1 MSRIRVLVVDDAV
14 VFRKAIGD
22 AVAGD
27 SELELVGTAPNGS
40 IALSKIPQLNPD
52 VVTLDVEMP
61 ELDGIGTLTEIRKRW
76 PKLPVIMVSAHTAEG
91 AAVTLR
97 ALELGANDFV
107 TKPTGMGS
115 ITAAMEALRRDLV
128 PKVKALAWGHTTGSA
143 SKLRPAI
150 AHASSPA
157 AHAPMPPAMP
167 VLVNRPPVSPG
178 RRLDLLAIGCSTGG
192 PNALAELI
200 PLLPKDLPVPVVIV
214 QHMPPMFTKL
224 LAERLGQKSAI
235 AVHEG
240 VDGKMLKPGECWIAP
255 GGQHMVVVRQ
265 GENLVLRLNQDP
277 PENSCRPAVDPLF
290 RSIAATGVTT
300 LAVVLTGM
308 GEDGLRGGTLLVEKG
323 NPLIAQDQAT
333 SVVWGMPG
341 AVVKHKVA
349 EGAYP
354 LAQIAGEIVRRL
366 KAGRIA
372 WMGAVRSAS

>member
-22 AVAGD
+22 AIAGD
-27 SELELVGTAPNGS
+27 SELELIGTAPNGR

-52 VVTLDVEMP
+52 VITLDVEMP
-61 ELDGIGTLTEIRKRW
+61 ELDGIGTLTEIRRLW

-107 TKPTGMGS
+107 AKPTGMGG

-150 AHASSPA
+150 APVT
-157 AHAPMPPAMP
+157 AHAPLPPTPALP
-167 VLVNRPPVSPG
+167 VLVSRSPSSPG

-192 PNALAELI
+192 PNALADLI

-224 LAERLGQKSAI
+224 LAERLDQKSAI

-240 VDGKMLKPGECWIAP
+240 AEGKVLKPGECWIAP
-255 GGQHMVVVRQ
+255 GGQHMIVVRQ
-265 GENLVLRLNQDP
+265 GDHLILRLTNDP

-300 LAVVLTGM
+300 LAVILTGM
-308 GEDGLRGGTLLVEKG
+308 GEDGLRGGTQLVEKG

-341 AVVKHKVA
+341 AVVKHRVA
-349 EGAYP
+349 EAAYP

-366 KAGRIA
+366 KAGRVA